1 MNKMNTMRVRVM
13 YRKMEYVYYFII
25 KFYTLMEDL

>member
-13 YRKMEYVYYFII
+13 YKKMEYVYYFLI
-25 KFYTLMEDL
+25 KSYNLMEDL